1 MKKIV
6 KLTEADLA
14 RIVRRVIKEQPND
27 RFVDNLA
34 NNRNQAEFIGQQTG
48 LSHVLKDWAPN
59 RILVEGADKRESK
72 QLLKNF
78 LRLYENTVRAIA
90 FRDCE
95 EIDLSGIDFCQYPN
109 LNSINLRGTPNN
121 FEETQG
127 DCYHIISDGVY
138 DFSE

>member
-1 MKKIV
+1 
-6 KLTEADLA
+6 
-14 RIVRRVIKEQPND
+14 
-27 RFVDNLA
+27 
-34 NNRNQAEFIGQQTG
+34 
-48 LSHVLKDWAPN
+48 
-59 RILVEGADKRESK
+59 
-72 QLLKNF
+72 
-78 LRLYENTVRAIA
+78 LYENTVGAIA

>member
-6 KLTEADLA
+6 KLTESDLA

-78 LRLYENTVRAIA
+78 LKVSRGKARFITFI
-90 FRDCE
+90 DCE
-95 EIDLSGIDFCQYPN
+95 EVDFSGIDLCQYPDLVFVN
-109 LNSINLRGTPNN
+109 LPGTPNN
-121 FEETQG
+121 FEETQN
-127 DCYHIISDGVY
+127 DCYKKIGEGY
-138 DFSE
+138 AFNN